1 MSDVDRRNALAAL
14 AAMAAAGPALA
25 QTAPAPPAPAAA
37 ARSAKAVTPL
47 KDLRKEADVACLYH
61 CDFGDPAR
69 FSQMLTNI
77 GNHFDAYGADPFA
90 VQLAIVAHGPGLKFF
105 LSSLEET
112 QWRDEVAVPQI
123 FPRVEAL
130 MRSGLRV
137 YLCNVTFE
145 RQKIDRALARP
156 AERIEITPSGVAT
169 VADLQAKGFAYIKI
183 G

>member
-1 MSDVDRRNALAAL
+1 MSEVDRRSAL
-14 AAMAAAGPALA
+14 AAMAAMAAGPALA
-25 QTAPAPPAPAAA
+25 QTAAPSAVPRA
-37 ARSAKAVTPL
+37 AKAITPL

-90 VQLAIVAHGPGLKFF
+90 IQLAIVAHGPGLKFF

-112 QWRDEVAVPQI
+112 QWRDEVTVPQI

-169 VADLQAKGFAYIKI
+169 VADLQTKGFAYIKI

>member
-1 MSDVDRRNALAAL
+1 MSEVDRRSAL
-14 AAMAAAGPALA
+14 AAMAAMAAGPALA
-25 QTAPAPPAPAAA
+25 QTATPPAPPAVPRA
-37 ARSAKAVTPL
+37 AKAITPL

-90 VQLAIVAHGPGLKFF
+90 IQLAIVAHGPGLKFF

-112 QWRDEVAVPQI
+112 QWRDEVTVPQI

-130 MRSGLRV
+130 MRSGLRI

-169 VADLQAKGFAYIKI
+169 VADLQTKGFAYIKI